1 MDTRFWGPSGWRL
14 LHLISF
20 TYEPTDVAHRDAVER
35 VFTLLPYVLPCKF
48 CRESLSIYMEEDPL
62 ILTTKPAFSK
72 WLWRIHNKVNAK
84 LRSQGLLH
92 EADPPYESVKKVYE
106 ERAAAGCVRTD
117 FEGWDFLFS
126 LAENHPF
133 AMSSRNSLPI
143 EREETQRRS
152 TANTL
157 SVEAS
162 LILRNRMNT
171 LTPEERFEKY
181 VEFWSCIGAALPFK
195 EWRDA
200 WRVCSSVD
208 EDAIQR
214 RSSWI
219 RHLWKLRCCLEMKL
233 ELVNRDTYASV
244 CKRLVEHRSGCGK
257 KPRAKTC
264 RKEKGK
270 RSGQRI
276 SHAKRSGQGKG
287 QRKGKGHTSRR
298 KTR

>member
-20 TYEPTDVAHRDAVER
+20 TYEPNDLHHARAVER

-62 ILTTKPAFSK
+62 VLTSRAAFSK

-84 LRSQGLLH
+84 LRSQGLVH
-92 EADPPYESVKKVYE
+92 DADPSFDAVKKVYE
-106 ERAAAGCVRTD
+106 ERVAAGCVRTD

-126 LAENHPF
+126 LAENHPY
-133 AMSSRNSLPI
+133 AMSTRNSLPI
-143 EREETQRRS
+143 EREEAQRRMGMS
-152 TANTL
+152 TL
-157 SVEAS
+157 SVEES
-162 LILRNRMNT
+162 LTLRNRLNR
-171 LTPEERFEKY
+171 LTPDERFEKY
-181 VEFWSCIGAALPFK
+181 AEFWSHIGAALPFK

-200 WRVCSSVD
+200 WADCG
-208 EDAIQR
+208 EGEKEKAMKA

-219 RHLWKLRCCLEMKL
+219 RYLWKVRCCLEKKL

-257 KPRAKTC
+257 KKRAKTC
-264 RKEKGK
+264 RKEKRGGYNK
-270 RSGQRI
+270 RSGY
-276 SHAKRSGQGKG
+276 SKG
-287 QRKGKGHTSRR
+287 RGPASRR